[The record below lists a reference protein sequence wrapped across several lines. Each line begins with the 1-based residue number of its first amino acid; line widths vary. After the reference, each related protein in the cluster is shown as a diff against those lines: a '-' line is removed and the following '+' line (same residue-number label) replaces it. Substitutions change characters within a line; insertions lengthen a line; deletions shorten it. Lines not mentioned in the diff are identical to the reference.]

1 MAGNG
6 DGLLEA
12 GFGLGRICGS
22 LAQHLQDVAAPRLLP
37 GAA

>member
-1 MAGNG
+1 MADNVEVW
-6 DGLLEA
+6 LEA
-12 GFGLGRICGS
+12 GFGVGRIWGD